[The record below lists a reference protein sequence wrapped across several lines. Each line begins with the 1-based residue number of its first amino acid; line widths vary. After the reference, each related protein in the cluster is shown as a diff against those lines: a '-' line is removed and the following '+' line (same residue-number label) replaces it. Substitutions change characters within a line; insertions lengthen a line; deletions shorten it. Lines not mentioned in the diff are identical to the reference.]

1 METNATSLMTDW
13 RRMLQWLTRD
23 WRLCL
28 KSVFQV
34 PSFMFQVVEVAPRNL
49 KLETLNQPIVASSV
63 TLAFMELEIRQLCSA
78 FSMSSLA
85 LAASPPGFKVI
96 EGRMVIAVN

>member
-1 METNATSLMTDW
+1 MPLGLMTDW

-49 KLETLNQPIVASSV
+49 KLETRNAESTDRGFQCDFGLHGVGNQTIMLRFFNEFLR
-63 TLAFMELEIRQLCSA
+63 T
-78 FSMSSLA
+78 
-85 LAASPPGFKVI
+85 
-96 EGRMVIAVN
+96 GRITAWL